1 MEKWEIVLDIL
12 RSRRTIRQFKQKPVS
27 QDVLIKC
34 INVARLA
41 PSAQNIQPIE
51 YLLITN
57 RDIVKGV
64 FPLLK
69 WANYI
74 APKGNPE
81 KGREPTAYLVMLI
94 NRLLVKS
101 RAQQDVAAAVE
112 NFIIAT
118 WGFGIGSAW
127 IASVDRFKLME
138 ICNIPD
144 EYIIDSVV
152 ALGYPDEE
160 PIVEETD
167 DDIKYWKDEEGVLH
181 VPKRKIEDI
190 LHLNTFG
197 SKKSALKDF
206 NINASCFI

>member
-1 MEKWEIVLDIL
+1 MEKWEIVLDVL
-12 RSRRTIRQFKQKPVS
+12 KSRRTIRQFKQKPISEDILV
-27 QDVLIKC
+27 KC
-34 INVARLA
+34 IDVARLA

-57 RDIVKGV
+57 PDVVKKV

-81 KGREPTAYLVMLI
+81 KGREPTAYLVMMI
-94 NRLLVKS
+94 NKSLMKS

-118 WGFGIGSAW
+118 WSFGIGSAW
-127 IASVDRFKLME
+127 VASVEEFKLME

-144 EYIIDSVV
+144 EYTIDSVV
-152 ALGYPDEE
+152 ALGYPDEK
-160 PIVEETD
+160 PVLEETE

-181 VPKRKIEDI
+181 VPKRRLGDI
-190 LHLNTFG
+190 LHLNEFG
-197 SKKSALKDF
+197 NKEF
-206 NINASCFI
+206 VI